1 MSKRKPGFF
10 ETMILTE
17 LEDAVGRENVKTGF
31 TSKLVHSV
39 DFYWGPR
46 VFADRG
52 QLADMPQFIVYP
64 TNTEQVSRIVKIANQ
79 HKIPIVPWGGGSGS
93 QGGAL
98 PVHGGIIVD
107 MKKMC
112 RVIEINEDAYTVTA
126 ECGIIHQ
133 DLEWEV
139 NKKNYS
145 TMHLPASIGC
155 ATLGGFLAHRGTG
168 VLSTKYGKI
177 EDLIISME
185 VVLPNGDVINTL
197 SVPRNAAGPD
207 LNQLFVGSEG
217 TYGIITKATVK
228 IFDIPESR
236 QYRAFMFKNMHD
248 ALEAGRKIMTRRLQ
262 PCVIRMY
269 DEEETV
275 HQIERVLG
283 IKKDGAYLVFGF
295 DGYKD
300 IVDIQLKLA
309 MEICMETATEDLG
322 SKFGES
328 WWKNKYKFFY
338 PPYIMDLPEA
348 FGTMDTVA
356 TYDKIEP
363 IYKGMK
369 EVAESYPGTKFIA
382 HFSHW
387 YEWGCMMYDRFI
399 IHPDYVPE
407 DPAEAMSLYNELWF
421 KCIRVAIENGGVLN
435 EHHGI
440 GIKMGYMMR
449 EQYGNAFQVI
459 DGMKKALDP
468 NNIMNPGKM
477 GL

>member
-1 MSKRKPGFF
+1 MSEKYIKFF
-10 ETMILTE
+10 DAMVLTE
-17 LEDAVGRENVKTGF
+17 LQDAVGRENVKTGF
-31 TSKLVHSV
+31 TDQLVHAV
-39 DFYWGPR
+39 DYYWGPR
-46 VFADRG
+46 CWVDRG
-52 QLADMPQFIVYP
+52 KMPDLPQYVVYP
-64 TNTEQVSRIVKIANQ
+64 TSTAQVSKVVKIANQ
-79 HKIPIVPWGGGSGS
+79 HKIPVTPWGGGSGS

-98 PVHGGIIVD
+98 PVHAGIVLD
-107 MKKMC
+107 MKKMN
-112 RVIEINEDAYTVTA
+112 RVLEINELAYTATA
-126 ECGIIHQ
+126 EAGIIHQ
-133 DLEWEV
+133 DFEWAL
-139 NKKNYS
+139 NKKKFS

-177 EDLIISME
+177 EDLIVSME
-185 VVLPNGDVINTL
+185 VVLPNGDIMNTMK
-197 SVPRNAAGPD
+197 VPRNAAGPD
-207 LNQLFVGSEG
+207 LNQVFVGGEG
-217 TYGIITKATVK
+217 TLGIITKATVK
-228 IFDIPESR
+228 IFDIPEIR

-248 ALEAGRKIMTRRLQ
+248 ALEAGRKIMTKRLQ

-269 DEEETV
+269 DEAETV
-275 HQIERVLG
+275 HQIERVMGL
-283 IKKDGAYLVFGF
+283 KKQGAYLVFGF

-300 IVDIQLKLA
+300 IVKIQEDIAVK
-309 MEICMETATEDLG
+309 ICMETATEDLG
-322 SKFGES
+322 NSMGES

-356 TYDKIEP
+356 TYDNIEKI
-363 IYKGMK
+363 YWGMK
-369 EVAESYPGTKFIA
+369 QVAESYAGTKFIA

-399 IHPDYVPE
+399 VAPEYVPQ
-407 DPAEAMSLYNELWF
+407 DPAEAISLYNEIWY

-440 GIKMGYMMR
+440 GIKMSYLMK
-449 EQYGNAFQVI
+449 EQYGTAFQVI
-459 DGMKKALDP
+459 EGLKKSLDP

>member
-1 MSKRKPGFF
+1 MEKTSMGLF
-10 ETMILTE
+10 ETIVLTE
-17 LEDAVGRENVKTGF
+17 LEDAVGKENVKTN
-31 TSKLVHSV
+31 SIDKLVHSV
-39 DFYWGPR
+39 DFYWSPR
-46 VFADRG
+46 SWVDKG
-52 QLADMPQFIVYP
+52 KMTEQPQFVVYP
-64 TNTEQVSRIVKIANQ
+64 TSTESVSKVVKIANQ
-79 HKIPIVPWGGGSGS
+79 HKIPITPWGGGSGS

-98 PVHGGIIVD
+98 PLHGGIIMD
-107 MKKMC
+107 MKKMGQ
-112 RVIEINEDAYTVTA
+112 VISINKEAYTATA
-126 ECGIIHQ
+126 GAGIIHQ
-133 DLEWEV
+133 DFEWEL
-139 NKKNYS
+139 NKHGFS

-177 EDLIISME
+177 EDLIVSLE
-185 VVLPNGDVINTL
+185 VVLPNGDIMNTL

-207 LNQLFVGSEG
+207 LNQIFVGSEG
-217 TYGIITKATVK
+217 CLGIITKATVK
-228 IFDIPESR
+228 IFDIPETR
-236 QYRAFMFKNMHD
+236 QYRAFMFKDMHD
-248 ALEAGRKIMTRRLQ
+248 ALEAGRKIMTKRLQ

-269 DEEETV
+269 DEAETV

-283 IKKDGAYLVFGF
+283 LKKEGAYLVFGF
-295 DGYKD
+295 DGYKE
-300 IVDIQLKLA
+300 IVEIQERIA
-309 MEICMETATEDLG
+309 VEICMETATEDLG
-322 SKFGES
+322 SEMGEA

-338 PPYIMDLPEA
+338 PPYIMDVPEA

-356 TYDKIEP
+356 TYDNIEK

-369 EVAESYPGTKFIA
+369 EAAESFPGTKFIA

-387 YEWGCMMYDRFI
+387 YEWGAMMYDRFI

-407 DPAEAMSLYNELWF
+407 DPVEAISLYNEIWF

-459 DGMKKALDP
+459 EALKNQLDP
-468 NNIMNPGKM
+468 NHIMNPGKM